1 MGMDKHINKQNIVSE
16 QNNDVINDVIS
27 SYQSSFEVIFKKQ
40 FELYSTVYA
49 PRICNEHEFKTQY
62 EFFTFMDKQNVLS
75 IMNELWELIDQDKS
89 KSSIDEFFEV
99 VFEISDLYHFIYQGL
114 ILQLQKIYLFDKYGE
129 FEKITSEDLSDQNFL
144 QWMIESKHE
153 LEIYKTEKEMVT
165 NQYKSKLRKNIQPAP
180 EKIIFD
186 MYLILSDILNYVDWK
201 HWKTY
206 EPTLNIENQ
215 DYISYRYYQLLKYMG
230 HILGIF
236 NISPTEIIDFYNIK
250 EKVNRERQK
259 NNY

>member
-1 MGMDKHINKQNIVSE
+1 MSENINKQNIIEE
-16 QNNDVINDVIS
+16 QGNDTIDKIIS
-27 SYQSSFEVIFKKQ
+27 TYQVSFETIFKKQ
-40 FELYSTVYA
+40 FELYSTVYV
-49 PRICNEHEFKTQY
+49 PRICNEHEFNTQY

-75 IMNELWELIDQDKS
+75 IMNELWELIDQNRS
-89 KSSIDEFFEV
+89 KSSIDEFFEI
-99 VFEISDLYHFIYQGL
+99 VFEVSDLYHFVYQGL
-114 ILQLQKIYLFDKYGE
+114 ILQLQKMYLFDKYDGLD
-129 FEKITSEDLSDQNFL
+129 KVLSENLSDQEFL
-144 QWMIESKHE
+144 QWVIDSKNE
-153 LEIYKTEKEMVT
+153 LEIYKAEKEMVS
-165 NQYKSKLRKNIQPAP
+165 NQFESKLRKNIQPNP
-180 EKIIFD
+180 DKIIFD

-206 EPTLNIENQ
+206 EATLNIENQ

-236 NISPTEIIDFYNIK
+236 NISPTEIIDFYNMK